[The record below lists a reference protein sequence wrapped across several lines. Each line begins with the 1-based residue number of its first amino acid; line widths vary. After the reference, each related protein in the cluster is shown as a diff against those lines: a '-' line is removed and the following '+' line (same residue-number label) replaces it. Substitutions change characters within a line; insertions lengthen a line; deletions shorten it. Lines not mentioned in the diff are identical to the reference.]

1 MLRLIIRSLDVMCRK
16 SALAATAL
24 ALCLVP
30 LAAQAKDKHKDAAP
44 PTAAAAAAD
53 SATPKPRT
61 KADPAARAMAHRTP
75 PLAAAA
81 FWAREADIDP
91 ADPEAAVALSQALRA
106 MGNYDDAGTAIG
118 RLLTIS
124 PGNFD
129 GLMELARVQIARNQG
144 FYAIDPARRAQALA
158 PRDWRPVTLL
168 AVAYEQAQRDEE
180 ALAAHRQA
188 QALAPNNPTVLSNYA
203 MYCAAHGDAAQAE
216 SLLRTAVALPGAT
229 MQVRQNLALVLGL
242 QGRLAEAEKIARQDL
257 PPELVANNMA
267 YLRAANG
274 AIVPSG
280 PSRNWDALRATP

>member
-1 MLRLIIRSLDVMCRK
+1 MCRK

-24 ALCLVP
+24 ALCLLP
-30 LAAQAKDKHKDAAP
+30 LAAQAKDKPKAAAP
-44 PTAAAAAAD
+44 APTAQSD
-53 SATPKPRT
+53 ATTPRT
-61 KADPAARAMAHRTP
+61 KASAADRAMARRSP

-91 ADPEAAVALSQALRA
+91 TDAEAAIGLSQALRT
-106 MGNYDDAGTAIG
+106 MGNFDEAATA
-118 RLLTIS
+118 LSKVLTIN
-124 PGNFD
+124 PDNVD

-144 FYAIDPARRAQALA
+144 FYAIEPARRAQALT

-168 AVAYEQAQRDEE
+168 AVAYEQAQRDDE

-203 MYCAAHGDAAQAE
+203 MYLAAHGDAAQAE
-216 SLLRTAVALPGAT
+216 SLLRTAITLPGAT
-229 MQVRQNLALVLGL
+229 IQMRQNLALVLGL

-274 AIVPSG
+274 APVPASA
-280 PSRNWDALRATP
+280 SRSWDALRATP

>member
-1 MLRLIIRSLDVMCRK
+1 MCRK

-24 ALCLVP
+24 ALCLLP
-30 LAAQAKDKHKDAAP
+30 LAAQAKPKDATP
-44 PTAAAAAAD
+44 IPAAQSDAL
-53 SATPKPRT
+53 KPRV
-61 KADPAARAMAHRTP
+61 KAAPAERAMAHRSP
-75 PLAAAA
+75 PLAAAS

-91 ADPEAAVALSQALRA
+91 TDVEAAVGLSQALRA
-106 MGNYDDAGTAIG
+106 MGNFDEAANALSKVLTAN
-118 RLLTIS
+118 
-124 PGNFD
+124 PNNVD

-144 FYAIDPARRAQALA
+144 FYAIEPARRAQALT

-168 AVAYEQAQRDEE
+168 AVAYEQAQRDDE

-203 MYCAAHGDAAQAE
+203 MYLAAHGDAAQAE
-216 SLLRTAVALPGAT
+216 SLLRTAIALPGAT
-229 MQVRQNLALVLGL
+229 IQVRQNLALVLGL

-274 AIVPSG
+274 APVPASA
-280 PSRNWDALRATP
+280 SRNWDALRANP